1 MYSAPAL
8 AFKYLRYFFS
18 AYNGKGH
25 GMHSPFLFS
34 FITDVLN
41 DKKEYPAYKKVEE
54 MRRSLLQDKTPLL
67 IRDFGAGSVTSAGN
81 ERTVS
86 SIARSAAKP
95 KKFSQLLHRIARC
108 YNSKNILELGTSLGI
123 STSYLAMAHADAHV
137 VTLEG
142 AETVADY
149 AAGNFRSL
157 GLHNIHVVKGN
168 FDDTLATVLN
178 ELPEIDL
185 AFIDGNHRREPTLAY
200 FHQLLPYLHNDSMV
214 IFDDIHWSKG
224 MEQAWQ
230 QIGSHEAVRCSIDLF
245 FIGIV
250 FFRKEFK
257 EKQQFAIRF

>member
-8 AFKYLRYFFS
+8 ALKYLRYFFS

-41 DKKEYPAYKKVEE
+41 DKTAYPAYKKVEG
-54 MRRSLLQDKTPLL
+54 MRRSLLQNNTSLL

-86 SIARSAAKP
+86 SIARNAAKP
-95 KKFSQLLHRIARC
+95 KKFSQLLYRIAQY
-108 YNSKNILELGTSLGI
+108 YNSKNIVELGTSLGI
-123 STSYLAMAHADAHV
+123 STSYLAMAHNDAKV
-137 VTLEG
+137 TTLEG
-142 AETVADY
+142 AEAVADY

-157 GLHNIHVVKGN
+157 GLDNIRVRKGN
-168 FDDTLATVLN
+168 FDDTLMPVL
-178 ELPEIDL
+178 EEMQQVDL
-185 AFIDGNHRREPTLAY
+185 AFIDGNHRLEPTIAY
-200 FHQLLPYLHNDSMV
+200 FHQLLPHLHNDSIV
-214 IFDDIHWSKG
+214 VFDDIHWSNG